1 MFGTIETKARP
12 IKLAYL
18 VEPDSAEQ
26 VRNAIRLSSSLWG
39 GMYFPILP
47 LYKRVPTTWRDKPLK
62 APQAK
67 NVILGYLEAFDPD
80 ILVQLS
86 GSVPDFIAK
95 AGLEIIRPE
104 EIWRPLND
112 GSLSPKFGIGIFEL
126 LSDVFDKYFKY
137 KRKYPVKVLMPKM
150 RPRLSLFWTSLFG
163 ELEPA
168 ISSILEKRYTEPL
181 EIRSVDFHP
190 EQLAEVMANDV
201 LFPRRITQW
210 GLDPLRR
217 SGFRRDARVYFLD
230 ATKIADIVDFWNLRA
245 LGGSVLPVPKQLQN
259 NPQLHTLVIDF
270 LKAHR
275 RPWRHQPDVYDHA
288 SIIRSRS
295 STMDELQEYAKTL
308 QFEREPGDKGSS
320 GYFGLQ
326 HWYPRIW
333 DEWGRDKDGAVPDDP
348 FAQEETST
356 EVAETDKLTVQLK
369 PIMPEFAFEHG
380 YHGEPRCAN
389 EISFRLYG
397 SNEYLAEVLPKSPGE
412 NLDRAISGFTSLR
425 GDWRIGR
432 NGLVRLVKY
441 EHTETR
447 NIPSAEDIVFAWLR
461 DRGWEPSL
469 SAPGLLAKQIHKKL
483 EGHIGLLRNEKLLG
497 LLEYMNGGRVKPDGT
512 PVEDNEIGQE
522 RDLPVGE
529 VKNRLAGSSTRR
541 DLYEYLLTKGIFKLG
556 LRVQCTHCLRRSWLA
571 LPNVRDSLA
580 CTRCLNSFPAVGN
593 IDSATWSYKT
603 TGPFS
608 VPGYADGAYAVLL
621 TLDMF
626 SNHKMSTM
634 HTTPVVSFAAQAP
647 NKQNLEA
654 DFGMFWQESLY
665 GETRNGIMF
674 GECKTYGRFAKKDF
688 DRMRHLAQNFPGAV
702 LVFSTLRKSLTPEEI
717 SGIARIAK
725 AGRKYWKADHPTNPV
740 LILTGTELL
749 NWEGPPYCWDE
760 ALRKKF
766 DRSQGLI
773 EFCNATQQI
782 YLNLP
787 SWHAEWQQK
796 WEERRCR
803 RMAEQT
809 RPSTLPTSSNQD

>member
-1 MFGTIETKARP
+1 MFGTIDTKVRP

-47 LYKRVPTTWRDKPLK
+47 LYKRMPATWRDKPLK
-62 APQAK
+62 APPAK

-95 AGLEIIRPE
+95 AGVEIIRPE
-104 EIWRPLND
+104 EIWGSLNE
-112 GSLSPKFGIGIFEL
+112 GSLSPQFGIGIFEL

-150 RPRLSLFWTSLFG
+150 PPRLSLFWASLFG

-168 ISSILEKRYTEPL
+168 ITSILEKRYAEPL
-181 EIRSVDFHP
+181 EIRSVDFQP
-190 EQLAEVMANDV
+190 EKLAEVMANDV
-201 LFPRRITQW
+201 LFPRRMTQW
-210 GLDPLRR
+210 GLDPLSR
-217 SGFRRDARVYFLD
+217 SGFRRDARVFFLD
-230 ATKIADIVDFWNLRA
+230 GTKVADIVDFWNLRA
-245 LGGSVLPVPKQLQN
+245 LGGSVLPVPKQLQD
-259 NPQLHTLVIDF
+259 NPQLHALVIDF

-275 RPWRHQPDVYDHA
+275 RPWKHQPDVYDHA

-295 STMDELQEYAKTL
+295 STMDELQEFAKTL
-308 QFEREPGDKGSS
+308 QFEREPGDTGNS
-320 GYFGLQ
+320 GYFGVQ

-348 FAQEETST
+348 FTEEESST
-356 EVAETDKLTVQLK
+356 EVAETNKLTVQLK
-369 PIMPEFAFEHG
+369 PILPEFAFKHG

-397 SNEYLAEVLPKSPGE
+397 SDEYLAEVLPKSPGE
-412 NLDRAISGFTSLR
+412 NLNRTISGFTSLR

-432 NGLVRLVKY
+432 NGLVRLIKY
-441 EHTETR
+441 EHTRTR

-461 DRGWEPSL
+461 DRGWEPTL
-469 SAPGLLAKQIHKKL
+469 SAPGLLAKQIQKKL
-483 EGHIGLLRNEKLLG
+483 EGHISLLHNEKLLG
-497 LLEYMNGGRVKPDGT
+497 LLEYMNGGRVKRDST
-512 PVEDNEIGQE
+512 PLEDNEIGQE

-529 VKNRLAGSSTRR
+529 VKNRLAGSSRRR

-556 LRVQCTHCLRRSWLA
+556 LRVQCTHCLRHSWLA

-580 CTRCLNSFPAVGN
+580 CTRCLNTFPAVGN
-593 IDSATWSYKT
+593 IDGATWSYKT

-634 HTTPVVSFAAQAP
+634 RTTPVVSFAAQAP

-654 DFGMFWQESLY
+654 DFGMFWQESLF

-674 GECKTYGRFAKKDF
+674 GECKTYGRFARKDF

-702 LVFSTLRKSLTPEEI
+702 LVFSTLRKSLTPKEI
-717 SGIARIAK
+717 SGIAGIAK
-725 AGRKYWKADHPTNPV
+725 AGRKFGKPT
-740 LILTGTELL
+740 I
-749 NWEGPPYCWDE
+749 
-760 ALRKKF
+760 
-766 DRSQGLI
+766 Q
-773 EFCNATQQI
+773 
-782 YLNLP
+782 
-787 SWHAEWQQK
+787 
-796 WEERRCR
+796 
-803 RMAEQT
+803 
-809 RPSTLPTSSNQD
+809 